1 MVSNRSYPL
10 NDSRSIQIN
19 QSGVPP
25 EPSKYM
31 RNHISTAK
39 YSLFSFL
46 PKFLFEQFRR
56 YANIFFLMIG
66 IMQQIPNVSPTGRY
80 VTIVPLL
87 IILTV
92 TALKEILED
101 FKRHREDDKLNN
113 SPISVLDF
121 LRKEWYVKRWKDIVV
136 GDVLLVEDNHFF
148 PADLVLLSSSEP
160 QGMCYIETSNLDGET
175 NLKIR
180 SPPIETADFN
190 TRELLCN
197 EFHGVIECEAP
208 NRNLYDFKGN
218 IKIRPSDPFAPISPS
233 AILLRGTKLMNTP
246 WIFGA
251 AVYTGHES
259 KLLKNS
265 TTAPLKRSTVDRI
278 TNYQIIFLFLI
289 LVFIALFSSTAS
301 SFLTIS
307 GQALPYLGGSDEHN
321 FFMNFMT
328 FIILY
333 NNLIPISLQVT
344 LEMVRFIQAYFINWD
359 REMFYEPSQTPAK
372 ARTSNLNEELGQIKY
387 LFSDKTGT
395 LTRNEMIFKRLTIG
409 GKKYKTDESKES
421 DIDSVL
427 IHDLKN
433 GAENAEYIRH
443 CLILMAICH
452 TVIPE
457 MNDELGQM
465 EYHASSPDEKALV
478 SGAARFGF
486 KFIARKPESVVIET
500 AYGEIEEY
508 KILNCIDF
516 TSTRKRMTVI
526 VESPDG
532 SLTLYIKGA
541 DNVII
546 DRLGKDNASHKYL
559 ETTTSHLDVFAREGL
574 RTLCI
579 GMRKLDRN
587 EYESWTDTWNEA
599 ATALEDREEKIDEA
613 AAFVEKDLFLLG
625 ATAIEDKLQEGVPET
640 IQMLLKANI
649 KVWVLT
655 GDKLETAINIGYSC
669 KLLHHD
675 MTLMVIETKTLDET
689 RMDVTKFLADVRR
702 SAVAGNTGR
711 HALVVEGK
719 SLGFTL
725 EESVRGDFVELCCA
739 CRSVICCRI
748 SPIQKAEMVEMIRKH
763 TKSICLAI
771 GDGANDVA
779 MIQKADVGV
788 GISGNEGM
796 QAANS
801 SDFSIGQFKYL
812 QRLLLVHGAWNY
824 TRISKVILY
833 SFYKNI
839 CLYIIELWFAIDSY
853 WSGQVLFERWTIGLY
868 NILFTSAP
876 PIAMGLFDQYFSA
889 RTRLAHPELYIETQ
903 RSEFFNHVVFWK
915 WIFNSIFHSIIIYWY
930 PMKAYSLGT
939 IWRNGRTGDYLSIG
953 NMVYSFVVIT
963 VCLKAGLEMD
973 SWNVFTHIA
982 IWGSI
987 VIWFTFLVLYSFVWP
1002 LGIPLAANMAGM
1014 IELIFTSRIFWL
1026 SLILVPSVAILLD
1039 FIIKVA
1045 QGTTGK
1051 LATRQTKL
1059 AKEDKERANESSSL
1073 LATLKI
1079 RDVKSTNPSE
1089 IEMTH
1094 GYAFSQEEDG
1104 DVSQSE
1110 IIRRYDTTQGNNQIP
1125 ESTSHKILPGYINV

>member
-1 MVSNRSYPL
+1 MIPAPSKS
-10 NDSRSIQIN
+10 N

-148 PADLVLLSSSEP
+148 PADLVLLSS
-160 QGMCYIETSNLDGET
+160 
-175 NLKIR
+175 K
-180 SPPIETADFN
+180 TADFN

-372 ARTSNLNEELGQIKY
+372 AR
-387 LFSDKTGT
+387 
-395 LTRNEMIFKRLTIG
+395 

-478 SGAARFGF
+478 
-486 KFIARKPESVVIET
+486 T
-500 AYGEIEEY
+500 YGEIEEY

-516 TSTRKRMTVI
+516 TSTRKRMTLI

-587 EYESWTDTWNEA
+587 EYERQ
-599 ATALEDREEKIDEA
+599 REEKIDEA

-812 QRLLLVHGAWNY
+812 QN
-824 TRISKVILY
+824 SY
-833 SFYKNI
+833 SFMEHG
-839 CLYIIELWFAIDSY
+839 IIREFQNY

-973 SWNVFTHIA
+973 SWNFCV
-982 IWGSI
+982 G
-987 VIWFTFLVLYSFVWP
+987 P

-1079 RDVKSTNPSE
+1079 RD
-1089 IEMTH
+1089 
-1094 GYAFSQEEDG
+1094 EEDG

-1125 ESTSHKILPGYINV
+1125 DGRSKCGVLVQF